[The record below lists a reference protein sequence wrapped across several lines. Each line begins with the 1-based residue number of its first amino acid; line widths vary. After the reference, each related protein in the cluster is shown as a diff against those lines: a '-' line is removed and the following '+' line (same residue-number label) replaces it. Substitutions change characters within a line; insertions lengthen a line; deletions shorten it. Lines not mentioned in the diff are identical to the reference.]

1 MMSIAHPSRRAR
13 IGNSAASIAT
23 CSYPAL
29 PLGTGASDPTASI
42 AISGR
47 LRRPVPARDEGK
59 QSGGIDC
66 NGNKHS
72 GRVSEDIWGAA
83 TVVFARDM
91 ARRVQ
96 FCPSTALA
104 LSKSPKS
111 MRFNFSLVL
120 YRICLFK

>member
-1 MMSIAHPSRRAR
+1 MMSIVCPPTGEDRQFS
-13 IGNSAASIAT
+13 SID
-23 CSYPAL
+23 SDLQL
-29 PLGTGASDPTASI
+29 PCP
-42 AISGR
+42 
-47 LRRPVPARDEGK
+47 PARDGGK

-120 YRICLFK
+120 YRICLFE

>member
-1 MMSIAHPSRRAR
+1 M
-13 IGNSAASIAT
+13 
-23 CSYPAL
+23 
-29 PLGTGASDPTASI
+29 GASDPTASI

-47 LRRPVPARDEGK
+47 LRRPARTWDAGK
-59 QSGGIDC
+59 RFGSIDC
-66 NGNKHS
+66 NGNKYG
-72 GRVSEDIWGAA
+72 GRVSEGIRGAA
-83 TVVFARDM
+83 AVVFARDM

-120 YRICLFK
+120 YRICLFE